1 MDPAGPDGGRP
12 AIPATTDLPPG
23 LPGPLTTR
31 VREWLA
37 GDPDSADRSELTRL
51 CAAAVYDPA
60 ALADLEDRF
69 RAPLLF
75 GTAGLRGPLRAGP
88 GGMNTAVV
96 RRAAAGLADWLRSAT
111 VAGGASPNGAM
122 SPKARGPVPPTG
134 ADPPTGAPLV
144 VIGYDARHRSAAF
157 AVDTARVLAGAG
169 LRALLLPAAL
179 PTPVLAFAV
188 RRLHADAGVMVTASH
203 NPAGDNGY
211 KVYVGGDDPDPGR
224 GAQLVAPVDADIE
237 RRIAAVGPASAI
249 PLAESWR
256 RLGDQIVTDYVRAAA
271 AAVLDLMPPPDQ
283 MPLPD
288 QMPPDRT
295 GPPADSTGP
304 RPGAPVVA
312 YTALHGVGTR
322 VLNAVFA
329 AAGLAAPT
337 PVEEQA
343 APDPDF
349 PTVRWPNPEEP
360 GAMDRALALGAR
372 IGADLVLATDPD
384 ADRCAVA
391 VGGRRLTGD
400 EVGLLLADHLLR
412 RRPGPVATSLVSSRG
427 LRALAGQAGIAHRE
441 TLTGFKWIMRA
452 DPGLVFGYEEALGY
466 ALAPELVRDKDG
478 ITAALAIALIAAA
491 ARRDGR
497 TLADLLDDVAARIGV
512 HATGGYSARF
522 ADGAGITAAMRRLRA
537 APPEGLAGRPV
548 TGRRDVL
555 RGETVG
561 RVGAAEPLPASDV
574 LVLFVDDDRVI
585 FRPSGTEPKLKV
597 YLEVVEGVPDG
608 ARSAVAA
615 ARDRAGRRLAELT
628 TAVRDLLSPAG
639 HISP

>member
-1 MDPAGPDGGRP
+1 M
-12 AIPATTDLPPG
+12 TG
-23 LPGPLTTR
+23 LPDPLAAR

-37 GDPDSADRSELTRL
+37 DDPDPADRSELTRL
-51 CAAAVYDPA
+51 CTAAVADPA
-60 ALADLEDRF
+60 ALADLDDRF
-69 RAPLLF
+69 RAPLRF

-96 RRAAAGLADWLRSAT
+96 RCAAAGLADWLRAAT
-111 VAGGASPNGAM
+111 SSDGVAPGV
-122 SPKARGPVPPTG
+122 ARPPVPPPD
-134 ADPPTGAPLV
+134 ADPPTGTPLV

-169 LRALLLPAAL
+169 LRALLLPAPL

-188 RRLHADAGVMVTASH
+188 RRLRADAGVMVTASH
-203 NPAGDNGY
+203 NPASDNGY
-211 KVYVGGDDPDPGR
+211 KVYVGGDDSDPGR
-224 GAQLVAPVDADIE
+224 GAQLVAPLDADIE
-237 RRIAAVGPASAI
+237 RRIAAVGPAIAI
-249 PLAESWR
+249 PLADSWR
-256 RLGDQIVTDYVRAAA
+256 RLDDQIVTDYVHAAA
-271 AAVLDLMPPPDQ
+271 AAVLDLMPPP
-283 MPLPD
+283 
-288 QMPPDRT
+288 PDRT
-295 GPPADSTGP
+295 GGAADSTSP
-304 RPGAPVVA
+304 PPSAPVVA

-329 AAGLAAPT
+329 AAGLTAPT

-391 VGGRRLTGD
+391 VGGRLLTGD
-400 EVGLLLADHLLR
+400 EVGLLLADQVLR
-412 RRPGPVATSLVSSRG
+412 RRPGPVATTLVSSRG
-427 LRALAGQAGIAHRE
+427 LRALARQAGVAHRE

-466 ALAPELVRDKDG
+466 ALVPELVRDKDG
-478 ITAALAIALIAAA
+478 ITAALAVTLVAAA
-491 ARRDGR
+491 ARRHGK
-497 TLADLLDDVAARIGV
+497 TLTDLLDDLAARIGV
-512 HATGGYSARF
+512 HTTGAYSARLPD
-522 ADGAGITAAMRRLRA
+522 AAGITAAMRRLRA
-537 APPEGLAGRPV
+537 TPPDRLAGRLV

-555 RGETVG
+555 RGETAG
-561 RVGAAEPLPASDV
+561 RVGPAEALPVSDV
-574 LVLFVDDDRVI
+574 LVLLVDDDRVI

-608 ARSAVAA
+608 ARAAGAA
-615 ARDRAGRRLAELT
+615 ARARAEHRLSELT
-628 TAVRDLLSPAG
+628 AGVRDLLSPAG
-639 HISP
+639 PPHISP